1 MSDKSKGWINLV
13 LGVTALCAIVFNWFG
28 ARELT
33 SGIIQGASTIVTGVA
48 RGQSSGSSATSQSTN
63 YSSPSRS
70 ASAQPTSPPE
80 RVACRACNGGGLCP
94 RCNGRRE
101 LTYQCALCFGK
112 GGVKSVVL
120 EWMND
125 FTSKMRDGQGYEG
138 SRDYVQCPECK
149 GRGTVVDQ
157 CLVKKLA
164 TGAFY
169 VCSGK
174 CLQCA
179 GTGDADSYSGWTGE
193 WAAGSADDWFA
204 LQRARID
211 AAQRAFESDPW
222 RKLDSGSSSCS
233 SSGTYGQEAWDKLK
247 SRGSSSP
254 PRSSS
259 DDGWWNN

>member
-63 YSSPSRS
+63 YYSPSRS

-179 GTGDADSYSGWTGE
+179 GTGDADSYPGWTGE

-222 RKLDSGSSSCS
+222 RKLDSGSSSGS

>member
-1 MSDKSKGWINLV
+1 MSEDNRGCGSTV
-13 LGVTALCAIVFNWFG
+13 AAGVVVCAIIFNWFG
-28 ARELT
+28 AGDLA
-33 SGIIQGASTIVTGVA
+33 SGILKGALNIVTGGAKGV
-48 RGQSSGSSATSQSTN
+48 SSGSSAPS
-63 YSSPSRS
+63 SSP
-70 ASAQPTSPPE
+70 TSSQE
-80 RVACRACNGGGLCP
+80 RIACRACNGGGLCP

-174 CLQCA
+174 CIQCA
-179 GTGDADSYSGWTGE
+179 GTGDADSYPGWTGE
-193 WAAGSADDWFA
+193 WAVESADDWFA

-211 AAQRAFESDPW
+211 AAQRAFENDPW
-222 RKLDSGSSSCS
+222 RKLDSGSSSGS

-247 SRGSSSP
+247 SNGSSSP

-259 DDGWWNN
+259 DEGWWNN

>member
-179 GTGDADSYSGWTGE
+179 GRGMPTAILVGRANGRLGRLMTGLLYSELGLTPLNEPSKATHGENWTP
-193 WAAGSADDWFA
+193 AQVPVR
-204 LQRARID
+204 LQ
-211 AAQRAFESDPW
+211 EPMG
-222 RKLDSGSSSCS
+222 RKL
-233 SSGTYGQEAWDKLK
+233 GT
-247 SRGSSSP
+247 S
-254 PRSSS
+254 
-259 DDGWWNN
+259 